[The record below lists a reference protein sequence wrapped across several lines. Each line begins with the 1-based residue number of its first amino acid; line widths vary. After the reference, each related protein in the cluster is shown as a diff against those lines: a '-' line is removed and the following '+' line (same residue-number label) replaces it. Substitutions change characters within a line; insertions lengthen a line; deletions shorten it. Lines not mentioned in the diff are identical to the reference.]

1 VNAKV
6 ITVFVLTLIALA
18 ILSLVSFGPWS
29 KNRHA
34 AQMNPASLT
43 PTATQTAVPPS
54 TTAQTATRQTAT
66 AQPTATQAA
75 AIDAA
80 PVALR
85 SYSNRDVRENRYSL
99 SIPESWQLTAGT
111 TPGSYALHFDGGSG
125 MVELRDVPDN
135 TTLELFILSQ
145 EEPKLRRSTP
155 GYERTGYRQLTIHG
169 ASAYE
174 LRYRGQALEV
184 VRTYI
189 TGADNAAMLTFTT
202 SGAPS
207 DAALASFAAVCQSFR
222 WEP

>member
-1 VNAKV
+1 MNAKV

-29 KNRHA
+29 GARHA
-34 AQMNPASLT
+34 GRMNPASLT
-43 PTATQTAVPPS
+43 PIGTQTAAAPS
-54 TTAQTATRQTAT
+54 TTAQPAAT
-66 AQPTATQAA
+66 QPTTTPPAT
-75 AIDAA
+75 IDAA
-80 PVALR
+80 PVTVR

-99 SIPESWQLTAGT
+99 SIPASWQLTAGS

-125 MVELRDVPDN
+125 TVELRDVPDN
-135 TTLELFILSQ
+135 STLELFILSQ
-145 EEPKLRRSTP
+145 EEPRLKRSIT

-169 ASAYE
+169 TSAYE

-189 TGADNAAMLTFTT
+189 TGADNAAMLTFA
-202 SGAPS
+202 SPS
-207 DAALASFAAVCQSFR
+207 TPSAAALAAFDAVCQSFH